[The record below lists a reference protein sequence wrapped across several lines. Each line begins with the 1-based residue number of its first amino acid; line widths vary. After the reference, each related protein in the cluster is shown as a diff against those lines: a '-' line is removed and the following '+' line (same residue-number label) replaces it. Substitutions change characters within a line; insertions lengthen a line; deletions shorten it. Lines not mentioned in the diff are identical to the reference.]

1 MQLNRIP
8 HIYHNTKYVK
18 KLFEIIKDK
27 HLKTEQMW
35 SEISKFNDLENISG
49 ELLDLKGGNYKISRF
64 GRTDTEYRRVLK
76 FEIPTFCFLGNPEE
90 IKTILAEF
98 YQIAI
103 DSFIISELSGK
114 IVIRVPSGI
123 EKSEVGK
130 NLKRL
135 KAAGVGL
142 QVDIE
147 IYIEDF
153 TIYELE
159 QKTLEKI
166 EKITLAR
173 R

>member
-27 HLKTEQMW
+27 HIRIEKMW
-35 SEISKFNDLENISG
+35 QEISEFNDLEKISG
-49 ELLDLKGGNYKISRF
+49 ALLDFKGGNYKVARF
-64 GRTDTEYRRVLK
+64 GRTDEEYRRVLK
-76 FEIPTFCFLGNPEE
+76 FEIPTFSFLGSPEE
-90 IKTILAEF
+90 IKAILAEF
-98 YQIAI
+98 YKIEKEN
-103 DSFIISELSGK
+103 FVISELSGK
-114 IVIRVPSGI
+114 IIVRIPESV
-123 EKSEVGK
+123 EKSEVEK
-130 NLKRL
+130 NVKRL

-153 TIYELE
+153 TLFELE
-159 QKTLEKI
+159 EKTLEEI

-173 R
+173 G